1 MMYPG
6 LLNEITDNKKTD
18 IMETISNMLP
28 KANEEYLNYIYD
40 IDEDVCNEYKEIAR
54 FTAKKIEEIEAEDDT
69 LKRMDFFLPDEL
81 LTNTQFS
88 EIHIY
93 CYKEYFDTRRVSNYM
108 LFIDEEGLSLSID
121 LYKLYEWLDGSDM
134 EDSVIDE
141 LMNVERDYGLY
152 KEGKLEEEFERMA
165 RVMEMLRNSS
175 DD

>member
-1 MMYPG
+1 
-6 LLNEITDNKKTD
+6 
-18 IMETISNMLP
+18 METISNMLP

-152 KEGKLEEEFERMA
+152 KEGKLEEEFKRMA
-165 RVMEMLRNSS
+165 RVVEMLRESS
-175 DD
+175 KD

>member
-1 MMYPG
+1 
-6 LLNEITDNKKTD
+6 
-18 IMETISNMLP
+18 METISNMLP

-81 LTNTQFS
+81 LANTKFS

-93 CYKEYFDTRRVSNYM
+93 CYKKHFDPKRVSNYM

-141 LMNVERDYGLY
+141 LMNVERDYRLY

>member
-1 MMYPG
+1 
-6 LLNEITDNKKTD
+6 
-18 IMETISNMLP
+18 MLP

-88 EIHIY
+88 DIHIY

-108 LFIDEEGLSLSID
+108 LFIDEKGLSLSID

>member
-6 LLNEITDNKKTD
+6 HLNDIIDNKKTD

-165 RVMEMLRNSS
+165 RVMEMLRESS
-175 DD
+175 KD

>member
-1 MMYPG
+1 
-6 LLNEITDNKKTD
+6 
-18 IMETISNMLP
+18 METISNMMP
-28 KANEEYLNYIYD
+28 KANHEYLNYIYD
-40 IDEDVCNEYKEIAR
+40 INEDVCNEYKEIAK
-54 FTAKKIEEIEAEDDT
+54 FTAEKIEEIEAEDDT
-69 LKRMDFFLPDEL
+69 LERMDFFLPCEL
-81 LTNTQFS
+81 LAKTKFS

-93 CYKEYFDTRRVSNYM
+93 CYKEYFDIKRVSNYM

-165 RVMEMLRNSS
+165 KVMEMLRESS
-175 DD
+175 KD

>member
-1 MMYPG
+1 
-6 LLNEITDNKKTD
+6 
-18 IMETISNMLP
+18 MLP

-121 LYKLYEWLDGSDM
+121 LYKQFEWLDGSDM

>member
-1 MMYPG
+1 
-6 LLNEITDNKKTD
+6 
-18 IMETISNMLP
+18 METISNMLP

-81 LTNTQFS
+81 LTNTKFS

-93 CYKEYFDTRRVSNYM
+93 CYKEYFDHKRVSNYM

>member
-1 MMYPG
+1 
-6 LLNEITDNKKTD
+6 
-18 IMETISNMLP
+18 METISNMLP

-121 LYKLYEWLDGSDM
+121 LYKQFEWLDGSDM

>member
-1 MMYPG
+1 
-6 LLNEITDNKKTD
+6 
-18 IMETISNMLP
+18 MLP

-108 LFIDEEGLSLSID
+108 LFIDEKGLSLSID

>member
-1 MMYPG
+1 
-6 LLNEITDNKKTD
+6 
-18 IMETISNMLP
+18 METISNMLP

-121 LYKLYEWLDGSDM
+121 LYKQFEWLDGSDM

-165 RVMEMLRNSS
+165 RLMEMLRNSS

>member
-1 MMYPG
+1 
-6 LLNEITDNKKTD
+6 
-18 IMETISNMLP
+18 METISNMLP

-81 LTNTQFS
+81 LANTKFS

-93 CYKEYFDTRRVSNYM
+93 CYKEYFDPKRVSNYM

-121 LYKLYEWLDGSDM
+121 LYKQYEWLDGSDM